1 MDRNPGRV
9 VGVVLGMLALALP
22 LHAGGEKEAE
32 RSGGWRLEQAASPY
46 LRMHADNPVE
56 WYPWGEAA
64 FERARRTNRP
74 LFISVGYFTCHWCH
88 VMERESFTDPEIAR
102 LLNRHFVAVKVDR
115 EQRPDLDQA
124 YRRFVEETAGT
135 AGWPL
140 NVWATP
146 EGKPF
151 LGGVYFPPEAEEGQP
166 GMKGLL
172 REVVRRWTEDE
183 EGVRQGAE
191 EGAALIRR
199 GLTVDPGGLRS
210 DLPRRAAK
218 ALRGEFAP
226 FQGGFGTA
234 PKFPRPADL
243 LFLLGRGED
252 EADMA
257 RTTLEAMAEGG
268 IRDQLG
274 GGFHRYAVD
283 PDWRVPHFEKMLY
296 NQALLVRALLA
307 AGERYGGDRWAEV
320 ARETLAFVERQM
332 ALPEGGY
339 RAALSADSA
348 RPERP
353 QGSAEGAY
361 YTWTWEQFT
370 QALGKGERRAVA
382 AARFGVKP
390 GGNTGESAEL
400 GRANVLYRA
409 RDREA
414 VAEELGLSPEA
425 VDRHLREARTRLL
438 RARRQRPAPPA
449 DDKLVAAWNGHMIT
463 ALARA
468 GGALGEA
475 RYVRRAE
482 KAAEAV
488 WDRLVDPTAEP
499 VRVRRSALPGQA
511 GPPGAAEDYL
521 ALAEAG
527 LALHGQTGTGRW
539 LARARA
545 LADAAVEHFWDG
557 GNGGFYAGGP
567 TPAGEWLRTKPFND
581 NPLPSAN
588 ALGARVLAE
597 LGARTGNQ
605 EYRRRGQEAAAWM
618 AARIADEPALGT
630 YLIADWNRLRALES
644 RE

>member
-1 MDRNPGRV
+1 MAI
-9 VGVVLGMLALALP
+9 LGWMALALSFSVS
-22 LHAGGEKEAE
+22 AEEGEE
-32 RSGGWRLEQAASPY
+32 RSGGWRLEEAASPY

-56 WYPWGEAA
+56 WHPWGEAA

-74 LFISVGYFTCHWCH
+74 LFLSVGYFTCHWCH

-151 LGGVYFPPEAEEGQP
+151 LGGVYFPPEAADGQP

-183 EGVRQGAE
+183 EGVRQAAE

-199 GLTVDPGGLRS
+199 GLEVDPRGLRS
-210 DLPRRAAK
+210 DLPRRAAES
-218 ALRGEFAP
+218 LRGEFAP
-226 FQGGFGTA
+226 FQGGFSTA
-234 PKFPRPADL
+234 PKFPRPTDL
-243 LFLLGRGED
+243 LFLLGREED

-257 RTTLEAMAEGG
+257 RVTLEAMVEGG

-296 NQALLVRALLA
+296 DQALLVRALLA
-307 AGERYGGDRWAEV
+307 AGERYGGDRWAEGV
-320 ARETLAFVERQM
+320 RETLKFVEREM

-339 RAALSADSA
+339 RAALSADSP
-348 RPERP
+348 RPEDP
-353 QGSAEGAY
+353 QESAEGAY

-370 QALGKGERRAVA
+370 EALGEGERRAVA
-382 AARFGVKP
+382 AARFGVEP

-400 GRANVLYRA
+400 GRANVLHRA
-409 RDREA
+409 RGMEA
-414 VAEELGLSPEA
+414 VAEELDLSREA
-425 VDRHLREARTRLL
+425 VDRHLREARERLL
-438 RARRQRPAPPA
+438 RARRERPAPPA

-468 GGALGEA
+468 GGVLGEA
-475 RYVRRAE
+475 RHLRRAE
-482 KAAEAV
+482 RAAEAV
-488 WDRLVDPTAEP
+488 WERLVDPGAEP
-499 VRVRRSALPGQA
+499 LRVRRSALPGQP
-511 GPPGAAEDYL
+511 GPPGTAEDYL

-527 LALHGQTGTGRW
+527 LALHAQTGTGRW

-545 LADAAVEHFWDG
+545 LADAAVERFWDG
-557 GNGGFYAGGP
+557 ENGGFFAGGA
-567 TPAGEWLRTKPFND
+567 TPAGDWLRTKPFRD
-581 NPLPSAN
+581 SPMPSAN
-588 ALGARVLAE
+588 ALGGRVLAD
-597 LGARTGNQ
+597 LGVRTGNAD
-605 EYRRRGQEAAAWM
+605 YRRRAREAAAWM
-618 AARIADEPALGT
+618 AARIADQPALGT
-630 YLIADWNRLRALES
+630 YLLADWDRLRRLDPKD
-644 RE
+644 